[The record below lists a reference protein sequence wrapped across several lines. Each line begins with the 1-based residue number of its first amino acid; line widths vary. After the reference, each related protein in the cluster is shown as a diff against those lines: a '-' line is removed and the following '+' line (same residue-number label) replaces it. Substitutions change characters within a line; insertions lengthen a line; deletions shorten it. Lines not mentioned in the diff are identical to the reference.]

1 MDLNITEFDDLD
13 YEVEDVGSVDEKGIF
28 TAVKNTTALGSRV
41 PQPRITSMAHKNRGA
56 LASNITVPQ
65 QQRKVTYDD
74 ILSSL
79 NMTVINGKLHISRNS
94 MRENIKSNNG
104 ITSNGM
110 TSNGMTSNGMTS
122 NGMTSNGMT
131 GNGVTSNGMTGN
143 GMTGINNKQNMQQ
156 QVKPVNFNQNKQQQQ
171 YQQQQYQQQQYQQQ
185 QYQQQQQQQQQE
197 APIMTKEQYKQMV
210 AANYLK
216 NLQRLQHI
224 RNMKSTKLMFSNST
238 SSVGISPVL
247 TQNGAQVNN
256 LNKLFR
262 INGK

>member
-104 ITSNGM
+104 M
-110 TSNGMTSNGMTS
+110 
-122 NGMTSNGMT
+122 
-131 GNGVTSNGMTGN
+131 TSNGMTGN
-143 GMTGINNKQNMQQ
+143 GMTSINNKQNMQQ

-171 YQQQQYQQQQYQQQ
+171 QQQYQKQQYQQQQYQQQ
-185 QYQQQQQQQQQE
+185 QYQQQQQQE

>member
-104 ITSNGM
+104 VTSNGVTSNGM
-110 TSNGMTSNGMTS
+110 TSNGVTSNGVTSNGVTSNGMTS
-122 NGMTSNGMT
+122 NG
-131 GNGVTSNGMTGN
+131 VTS
-143 GMTGINNKQNMQQ
+143 INNKQNMQQ

-171 YQQQQYQQQQYQQQ
+171 QQQYQKQ
-185 QYQQQQQQQQQE
+185 QYQQQQQQQQYQQQQQE
-197 APIMTKEQYKQMV
+197 VPVMTKEQYKQMV

>member
-104 ITSNGM
+104 M

-122 NGMTSNGMT
+122 NGMTS
-131 GNGVTSNGMTGN
+131 
-143 GMTGINNKQNMQQ
+143 INNKQNMQQ

-171 YQQQQYQQQQYQQQ
+171 QQYQKQQYQKQQYQQQQY
-185 QYQQQQQQQQQE
+185 QQQQQQE

>member
-104 ITSNGM
+104 VTSNGVTSNGM
-110 TSNGMTSNGMTS
+110 TSNG
-122 NGMTSNGMT
+122 
-131 GNGVTSNGMTGN
+131 VTS
-143 GMTGINNKQNMQQ
+143 INNKQNMQQ

-171 YQQQQYQQQQYQQQ
+171 QQQYQKQQYQQQQYQQQ
-185 QYQQQQQQQQQE
+185 QYQQQQQQE

>member
-104 ITSNGM
+104 VTSNGM

-122 NGMTSNGMT
+122 NGMTS
-131 GNGVTSNGMTGN
+131 N

-171 YQQQQYQQQQYQQQ
+171 QYQQQQQQQYQQQQYQEQ
-185 QYQQQQQQQQQE
+185 QYQQQQYQQQQQE

>member
-104 ITSNGM
+104 VTSNGVTSNGM
-110 TSNGMTSNGMTS
+110 TSNGVTSNGVTSNGVTSNGMTS
-122 NGMTSNGMT
+122 NG
-131 GNGVTSNGMTGN
+131 VTS
-143 GMTGINNKQNMQQ
+143 INNKQNMQQ

-171 YQQQQYQQQQYQQQ
+171 QQQYQKQQYQQQQYQQQ
-185 QYQQQQQQQQQE
+185 QYQQQQQQQQE

>member
-1 MDLNITEFDDLD
+1 
-13 YEVEDVGSVDEKGIF
+13 
-28 TAVKNTTALGSRV
+28 
-41 PQPRITSMAHKNRGA
+41 
-56 LASNITVPQ
+56 
-65 QQRKVTYDD
+65 
-74 ILSSL
+74 
-79 NMTVINGKLHISRNS
+79 
-94 MRENIKSNNG
+94 
-104 ITSNGM
+104 
-110 TSNGMTSNGMTS
+110 
-122 NGMTSNGMT
+122 
-131 GNGVTSNGMTGN
+131 
-143 GMTGINNKQNMQQ
+143 MQQ

-171 YQQQQYQQQQYQQQ
+171 QQQYQKQQYQKQQYQQQQYQEQ
-185 QYQQQQQQQQQE
+185 QYQQQQQQQE
-197 APIMTKEQYKQMV
+197 VPVMTKEQYKQMV

>member
-104 ITSNGM
+104 VTS
-110 TSNGMTSNGMTS
+110 
-122 NGMTSNGMT
+122 
-131 GNGVTSNGMTGN
+131 NGVTSNGMSNNGVTSNGMSSN
-143 GMTGINNKQNMQQ
+143 GMTSINNKQNMQQ

-171 YQQQQYQQQQYQQQ
+171 QQQYQKQ
-185 QYQQQQQQQQQE
+185 QYQQQQQQQQYQQQQQE
-197 APIMTKEQYKQMV
+197 VPVMTKEQYKQMV

>member
-104 ITSNGM
+104 MTSNGM

-122 NGMTSNGMT
+122 NGMTS
-131 GNGVTSNGMTGN
+131 
-143 GMTGINNKQNMQQ
+143 INNKQNMQQ

-171 YQQQQYQQQQYQQQ
+171 QQYQKQQYQKQQYQQQQY
-185 QYQQQQQQQQQE
+185 QQQQQQE

>member
-104 ITSNGM
+104 VTSNGVTSNGMSNNGVTSNGMSSNGM
-110 TSNGMTSNGMTS
+110 TSNGMSSNGMTS
-122 NGMTSNGMT
+122 
-131 GNGVTSNGMTGN
+131 
-143 GMTGINNKQNMQQ
+143 INNKQNMQQ

-171 YQQQQYQQQQYQQQ
+171 QQQYQKQ
-185 QYQQQQQQQQQE
+185 QYQQQQQQQQYQQQQQE
-197 APIMTKEQYKQMV
+197 VPVMTKEQYKQMV

>member
-1 MDLNITEFDDLD
+1 
-13 YEVEDVGSVDEKGIF
+13 
-28 TAVKNTTALGSRV
+28 
-41 PQPRITSMAHKNRGA
+41 
-56 LASNITVPQ
+56 
-65 QQRKVTYDD
+65 
-74 ILSSL
+74 
-79 NMTVINGKLHISRNS
+79 
-94 MRENIKSNNG
+94 
-104 ITSNGM
+104 
-110 TSNGMTSNGMTS
+110 
-122 NGMTSNGMT
+122 
-131 GNGVTSNGMTGN
+131 
-143 GMTGINNKQNMQQ
+143 MTGINNKQNMQQ

-171 YQQQQYQQQQYQQQ
+171 QYQQQQQQQYQQQQYQEQ
-185 QYQQQQQQQQQE
+185 QYQQQQYQQQQQE

>member
-104 ITSNGM
+104 VTSNGVTSNGM
-110 TSNGMTSNGMTS
+110 TSNG
-122 NGMTSNGMT
+122 
-131 GNGVTSNGMTGN
+131 VTS
-143 GMTGINNKQNMQQ
+143 INNKQNMQQ

-171 YQQQQYQQQQYQQQ
+171 QQQYQKQ
-185 QYQQQQQQQQQE
+185 QYQQQQQQQQYQQQQQE
-197 APIMTKEQYKQMV
+197 VPVMTKEQYKQMV

>member
-104 ITSNGM
+104 M
-110 TSNGMTSNGMTS
+110 
-122 NGMTSNGMT
+122 
-131 GNGVTSNGMTGN
+131 TSNGMTGN
-143 GMTGINNKQNMQQ
+143 GMTSINNKQNMQQ

-171 YQQQQYQQQQYQQQ
+171 QQYQKQQYQKQQYQQQQY
-185 QYQQQQQQQQQE
+185 QQQQQQE